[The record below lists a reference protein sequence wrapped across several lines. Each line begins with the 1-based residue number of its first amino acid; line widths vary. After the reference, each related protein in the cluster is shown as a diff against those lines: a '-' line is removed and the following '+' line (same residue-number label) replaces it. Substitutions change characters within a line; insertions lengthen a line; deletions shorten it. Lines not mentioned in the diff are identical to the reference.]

1 MEWIFRD
8 DAGVTSVGVKIF
20 KVLFRAI
27 IKFFGQ
33 SFYLDKV
40 AYYIAGGAVV
50 LYTFSYFI
58 PILFD
63 ISTVVLVLLGLT
75 IFIDTFLIFG
85 KRYALRAERIVAD
98 RWSNGDENKVILHF
112 QNNYSFPI
120 TAHIIDEL
128 PVQFQERNWYRR
140 LKVDSRSEGQL
151 VYTVKPVT
159 RGEYFYGNINVFAKG
174 PLQLAK
180 RRFVFPAAQMVK
192 VYPSYVQMRRYH
204 LLAVSNRL
212 QEAGVKR
219 VRRLGHS
226 MEFEQIKEYVLGDD
240 YRTINWK
247 ATARKGGFMV
257 NNYTDERSQQVYCL
271 INKGRIMKMP
281 FEGMTLLD
289 YAINASLVLCNV
301 ALVRQ
306 DKAGLLTFAENLD
319 AFLQADK
326 KSTQMNLVLET
337 LYRQQTRFLEADFE
351 KLYSVIRNRITH
363 RSLLVL
369 FTNFESMDSLQ
380 RELAS
385 LKLIAQYHLLLVV
398 FFENTEL
405 RQLTENNAV
414 SMEDIYIK
422 TIAEKFAFEKR
433 LMVKELH
440 KHGILSILTSPQN
453 LTVDTINKYLELK
466 NKLSI

>member
-1 MEWIFRD
+1 LF
-8 DAGVTSVGVKIF
+8 
-20 KVLFRAI
+20 FRAV
-27 IKFFGQ
+27 IKFFGK
-33 SFYLDKV
+33 SFYLDKIV
-40 AYYIAGGAVV
+40 YYIAGTSVI
-50 LYTFSYFI
+50 LYIFSYFVPVLYDVAGI
-58 PILFD
+58 IL
-63 ISTVVLVLLGLT
+63 LLLG
-75 IFIDTFLIFG
+75 IAVVVDGFLIFG
-85 KRYALRAERIVAD
+85 KRYALRAERVTAE
-98 RWSNGDENKVILHF
+98 RWSNGDDNKVILHF
-112 QNNYSFPI
+112 QNNYSFPVA
-120 TAHIIDEL
+120 AHIIDEL
-128 PVQFQERNWYRR
+128 PIQFQERNWYRKAR
-140 LKVDSRSEGQL
+140 LERNSENQID
-151 VYTVKPVT
+151 YTVKPLT
-159 RGEYFYGNINVFAKG
+159 RGEYSYGNINVFVKG

-180 RRFVFPAAQMVK
+180 RRFVFPAAQTVK
-192 VYPSYVQMRRYH
+192 VYPSYIQMRRYH

-247 ATARKGGFMV
+247 ATARKKDLMV
-257 NNYTDERSQQVYCL
+257 NNYTDERSQQIYCL
-271 INKGRIMKMP
+271 INKGRTMKMP

-289 YAINASLVLCNV
+289 YAINASLVLSNV

-306 DKAGLLTFAENLD
+306 DKAGLITFAENLD

-380 RELAS
+380 REMPS

-405 RQLTENNAV
+405 KQLTESKAV
-414 SMEDIYIK
+414 TVEDIYIK
-422 TIAEKFAFEKR
+422 TIAEKFAIEKR

-440 KHGILSILTSPQN
+440 KNGILSILTSPQN
-453 LTVDTINKYLELK
+453 LTIDTINKYLELK

>member
-1 MEWIFRD
+1 MHF
-8 DAGVTSVGVKIF
+8 
-20 KVLFRAI
+20 
-27 IKFFGQ
+27 
-33 SFYLDKV
+33 
-40 AYYIAGGAVV
+40 
-50 LYTFSYFI
+50 
-58 PILFD
+58 
-63 ISTVVLVLLGLT
+63 
-75 IFIDTFLIFG
+75 
-85 KRYALRAERIVAD
+85 VAD
-98 RWSNGDENKVILHF
+98 RITAERWSNGDDNKVVLHF
-112 QNNYSFPI
+112 QNNYSFPVS
-120 TAHIIDEL
+120 TYIIDEL
-128 PVQFQERNWYRR
+128 PPQFQERNWYRKQTMER
-140 LKVDSRSEGQL
+140 NNNYEIT
-151 VYTVKPVT
+151 YTVKPLS
-159 RGEYFYGNINVFAKG
+159 RGEYVYGNINVYVKG
-174 PLQLAK
+174 PLQLVK
-180 RRFVFPAAQMVK
+180 RRFVFPAAKTVK
-192 VYPSYVQMRRYH
+192 VYPSYIQMRRFH

-247 ATARKGGFMV
+247 ATARKKDLMV
-257 NNYTDERSQQVYCL
+257 NNFTDEKSQQIYCL
-271 INKGRIMKMP
+271 VNKGRTMKMP

-289 YAINASLVLCNV
+289 YAINASLVLSNV

-306 DKAGLLTFAENLD
+306 DKAGLITFAENLD
-319 AFLQADK
+319 TFLQADK

-369 FTNFESMDSLQ
+369 FTNFESMDSLE
-380 RELAS
+380 REMSS

-405 RQLTENNAV
+405 TQLTESRAV
-414 SMEDIYIK
+414 TIEDIYIK

-440 KHGILSILTSPQN
+440 KNGILSILTSPQN

>member
-1 MEWIFRD
+1 M
-8 DAGVTSVGVKIF
+8 
-20 KVLFRAI
+20 LFDAI

-33 SFYLDKV
+33 AFYFGKM
-40 AYYIAGGAVV
+40 AYYVAAGAVV
-50 LYTFSYFI
+50 LYVFSYFI
-58 PILFD
+58 PVLYDAASIIL
-63 ISTVVLVLLGLT
+63 ILLGVSILV
-75 IFIDTFLIFG
+75 DSFLMFG
-85 KRYALRAERIVAD
+85 KRYALRAERITSE
-98 RWSNGDENKVILHF
+98 RWSNGDENKVILNF

-120 TAHIIDEL
+120 TANVVDEL
-128 PVQFQERNWYRR
+128 PVQFQERSWHRQV
-140 LKVDSRSEGQL
+140 KVDKASEGQM
-151 VYTVKPVT
+151 VYTLKPVA
-159 RGEYFYGNINVFAKG
+159 RGEYSYGNINVFVNG
-174 PLQLAK
+174 PLQLVR
-180 RRFVFPAAQMVK
+180 RRFVFPTAQTVK
-192 VYPSYVQMRRYH
+192 VYPSYIQMRRYH
-204 LLAVSNRL
+204 LLAVGNRL
-212 QEAGVKR
+212 QEAGVKK

-226 MEFEQIKEYVLGDD
+226 MEFEQIKEYVRGDD
-240 YRTINWK
+240 YRTLNWK

-289 YAINASLVLCNV
+289 YAINASLVLSNV

-306 DKAGLLTFAENLD
+306 DKAGIITFAENLD

-326 KSTQMNLVLET
+326 KPTQMNLVLET

-405 RQLTENNAV
+405 RQLTEGKAM
-414 SMEDIYIK
+414 SIEDIYIK
-422 TIAEKFAFEKR
+422 TIAEKFSFEKK

-440 KHGILSILTSPQN
+440 KNGILTILTSPQN